1 MVPATGQKMKTMA
14 VRKKKTAALAV
25 EEKAKPLVERRR
37 YERVGVPAAAFA
49 LDVHGNEMGRVV
61 ETSGGGMLLDP
72 ASPWARL
79 ALVRDQQLMLTIV
92 EPATGNM
99 TDIYVEVRRIS
110 EHCIGLRFL

>member
-1 MVPATGQKMKTMA
+1 MKSMA
-14 VRKKKTAALAV
+14 VRKKKAAAV
-25 EEKAKPLVERRR
+25 AVQEKIKPLVERRR

-61 ETSGGGMLLDP
+61 ETSGSGMLLDP

-79 ALVRDQQLMLTIV
+79 ALVQGQQLMFTIV

-99 TDIYVEVRRIS
+99 TDVYVEVRHIS
-110 EHCIGLRFL
+110 EQCIGLRVL